1 MAHADAGDAGAADR
15 RDSPHL
21 DSDATAARDG

>member
-15 RDSPHL
+15 GDSPDC